1 MGRQLQLATTRA
13 DEAEFLRFV
22 ASLAPIRV
30 FQNFAAT
37 PDDLWFADYGS
48 IAFPPRILHIWP
60 QTFPW
65 VPIYKQ
71 TGGPGCLPEMAG
83 RFYVANTGAAPVL
96 ELSRSDLSQGRHGR
110 IYWSRNFA
118 APVGLDYDEAAFS
131 RLVDKIWR
139 WVRKASRSVPSGS
152 GTPSLHYLPDAY
164 KSHPPG
170 ST

>member
-13 DEAEFLRFV
+13 DEAELLRFV

-30 FQNFAAT
+30 FQSFAAT
-37 PDDLWFADYGS
+37 PDDLWFADHSS
-48 IAFPPRILHIWP
+48 IAVPPRILYIWL

-65 VPIYKQ
+65 VPVYKQ

-83 RFYVANTGAAPVL
+83 RFYVANAHTAPIL
-96 ELSRSDLSQGRHGR
+96 ELSRFDLPQGRYGR
-110 IYWSRNFA
+110 IYWGHNFS
-118 APVGLDYDEAAFS
+118 APRGLDYDEVAFS
-131 RLVDKIWR
+131 RLVDTVWR
-139 WVRKASRSVPSGS
+139 WVRKVSRSVPSGS